1 MKEIILI
8 KNKQDKIY
16 RIASFLV
23 TEIDFKKHRSKIK
36 QIRENGGDIEPYNEG
51 TKNDWDEKEIIKNW
65 HTSMELIKFTYSNA
79 IAIPKIFDAELKEK
93 AVIVTTVDGK

>member
-16 RIASFLV
+16 RIVSFLV

-36 QIRENGGDIEPYNEG
+36 QIRENGGNIEPYNEG
-51 TKNDWDEKEIIKNW
+51 TKNVGMKKR
-65 HTSMELIKFTYSNA
+65 LL
-79 IAIPKIFDAELKEK
+79 KIGILQWS
-93 AVIVTTVDGK
+93 